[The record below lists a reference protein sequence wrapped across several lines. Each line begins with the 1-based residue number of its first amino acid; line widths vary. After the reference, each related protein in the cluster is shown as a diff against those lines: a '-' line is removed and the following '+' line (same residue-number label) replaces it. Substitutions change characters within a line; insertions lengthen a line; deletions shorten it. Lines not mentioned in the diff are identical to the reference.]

1 MAPPP
6 LLLNLQTLQTPRI
19 TPPLRLDNL
28 PDPNPNLPHL
38 DILPQILSHIRHS
51 RDMRRDRGAGAGALF
66 FPREGTQD
74 GGARVAIV
82 GGGVRVGGGGGAG
95 VFGCYP
101 VED

>member
-6 LLLNLQTLQTPRI
+6 LLLDLQPLQTPRI
-19 TPPLRLDNL
+19 TRPLRLNNL

-51 RDMRRDRGAGAGALF
+51 RDMRRDRGAGAAALF
-66 FPREGTQD
+66 LPGERAED
-74 GGARVAIV
+74 GGARIAVA
-82 GGGVRVGGGGGAG
+82 GGVRVGGGGGAG
-95 VFGCYP
+95 VFGGYP